1 VWLFVA
7 ALDVKLALPGTLHTR
22 GPIACNEPISLFA
35 RRRVRQESLT
45 GLGFFEQHELR
56 SRLPWRA
63 TASAAST
70 DQAGVHAAQTV
81 GGVGGI
87 RGLRGGGGEQG
98 EGLGDAR
105 ATSGETDQAQNA
117 PLPEG
122 RHEISSGEGPLLGL
136 HAQERQ
142 RWLSDAD
149 PLQSSDAEIEET
161 ESRLAHIL
169 THSPDPH
176 SDENE
181 IEFDDPDR
189 DLKFLLRLNGEAA
202 PGAPVA
208 HDNDLAPRS
217 SPRASQ
223 PEQEAWAGA
232 RAGEQPEAAPALEP
246 PTYTITPWSPA
257 KLEALGVVLPASE
270 DYPSNPLLVEDQR
283 LLGAGSEFQ
292 EGEWSLKTAL
302 ANVSV
307 HGSRLDLL
315 PGDHGPFNTVHS
327 FPEEHDTARVWAD
340 PLVMSAPCHIAGG
353 FKSRGKGDVG
363 RATTRVE
370 ATLIILCGTV
380 GVGPCMIRDVE
391 WMMKRA
397 SCIYIFGGEWTI
409 SSCDIR
415 CGHPAGDGIYCK
427 GTSRV
432 PLPRRYVRRKDGT
445 EVPVKYA
452 KFPPVRLAIKQ
463 CSLGGLRVGTPT
475 GWGVTVC
482 ERAQL
487 SMEQS
492 VVEYC
497 HQALSVVDWCRA
509 TVSNSSLR
517 HTGNAVW
524 FGNRCEVR
532 LRGCRVLDTLAAFSL
547 RTTWD
552 QGRQCMSKDQDVDDG
567 RHARLSLERCHVE
580 SNEVF
585 EGQRQPGTFLNH
597 SNTFVRPTVAPNASL
612 VRPALPYI
620 KDPVSYHLKNTA
632 RSDLTDIQSFGAD
645 PSTIV
650 PNPDYG
656 MREPWLEKE
665 TNGTQVV
672 TAPVLHEKSSSSA
685 AADDDHPGF
694 CPFLP
699 LRALG
704 LCALPHF
711 RCPVS
716 RSFAFQD
723 RTCAR
728 HSHDHTHTHTR
739 SRRACDLPW
748 NGLRVESVPVTIQRM
763 FRRSAAAEA
772 GFS

>member
-1 VWLFVA
+1 M
-7 ALDVKLALPGTLHTR
+7 
-22 GPIACNEPISLFA
+22 
-35 RRRVRQESLT
+35 
-45 GLGFFEQHELR
+45 
-56 SRLPWRA
+56 
-63 TASAAST
+63 
-70 DQAGVHAAQTV
+70 
-81 GGVGGI
+81 
-87 RGLRGGGGEQG
+87 
-98 EGLGDAR
+98 
-105 ATSGETDQAQNA
+105 
-117 PLPEG
+117 
-122 RHEISSGEGPLLGL
+122 SSGEGPLLGL

-142 RWLSDAD
+142 RWLPDAD

-169 THSPDPH
+169 THSPDLH

-189 DLKFLLRLNGEAA
+189 DSKFLLRLNGEGA
-202 PGAPVA
+202 APVA
-208 HDNDLAPRS
+208 HDNDLALRS
-217 SPRASQ
+217 SPHASQ

-232 RAGEQPEAAPALEP
+232 RAGEQPEAAPAAEP
-246 PTYTITPWSPA
+246 PTYTIMPWSPA

-307 HGSRLDLL
+307 HGSRMDLL

-353 FKSRGKGDVG
+353 FKGRGKGDVG

-415 CGHPAGDGIYCK
+415 SGHPAGDGIYCK

-452 KFPPVRLAIKQ
+452 KFPPVRLVIMQ
-463 CSLGGLRVGTPT
+463 CSLGGLRLGTPT

-509 TVSNSSLR
+509 TISNSSLR

-552 QGRQCMSKDQDVDDG
+552 HGRKCMDKDQDVDDG

-580 SNEVF
+580 SNAVF

-620 KDPVSYHLKNTA
+620 EDPVSYHLKNTA

-665 TNGTQVV
+665 KNGTQVAK
-672 TAPVLHEKSSSSA
+672 APVLHEKSSSSA
-685 AADDDHPGF
+685 EAADDDDPGF
-694 CPFLP
+694 CPSLP

-704 LCALPHF
+704 LFALPHF
-711 RCPVS
+711 RFPVS
-716 RSFAFQD
+716 LSYAFQD
-723 RTCAR
+723 RTCAH
-728 HSHDHTHTHTR
+728 HSHEHTHTYTHTHTHAHVR
-739 SRRACDLPW
+739 HVICPGMGLGSSPSWSQYSVCFEGPRRPKQDFP
-748 NGLRVESVPVTIQRM
+748 EPS
-763 FRRSAAAEA
+763 SAIDDNIW
-772 GFS
+772 